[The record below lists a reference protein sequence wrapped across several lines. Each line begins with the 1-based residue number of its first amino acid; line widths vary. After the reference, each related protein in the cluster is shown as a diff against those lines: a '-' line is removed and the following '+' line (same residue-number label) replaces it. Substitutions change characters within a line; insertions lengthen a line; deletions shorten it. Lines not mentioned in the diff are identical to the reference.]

1 MLALISWV
9 CFCVFHNRRF
19 GVNYSTFLCKKQTS
33 ALHIATPEFQPL
45 AKPTTNKR
53 MLCYQQTMCIC
64 SQLQWNAIVWASH
77 GTGYPKTVHRW
88 WSASWQERKSEV
100 LRNIQANK
108 SWRELPHH
116 RDIRHRT
123 KDHLQETLNTHFW
136 KLKMWEE
143 TKSYKC
149 VKLHH

>member
-1 MLALISWV
+1 MLALISWF
-9 CFCVFHNRRF
+9 CFCVFHYRRF
-19 GVNYSTFLCKKQTS
+19 GLCRNYSTFLCKKQTS
-33 ALHIATPEFQPL
+33 ALSPTHRHPWVPATSKTHNKQTYAL
-45 AKPTTNKR
+45 LPTNNV
-53 MLCYQQTMCIC
+53 
-64 SQLQWNAIVWASH
+64 LQWNAIVWASH

-108 SWRELPHH
+108 SWRELPHQ

-123 KDHLQETLNTHFW
+123 KDHLQETLATHFW

-143 TKSYKC
+143 TKSYKH
-149 VKLHH
+149 VKLHY